1 MYKNLRWKVVTILAV
16 FVVFFGIG
24 VYPMLADRYGL
35 PCPGWL
41 KAKQLKLGLDLK
53 GGVHLVLKV
62 NTDDALKAVSTST
75 SEQLR
80 ESLRASG
87 ITITSISVPV
97 PMAFRVE
104 GVAPDKDA
112 QFRQAADEI
121 ASANYDRNPLTG
133 GSYEFRMKPIVERDL
148 REQAVEQS
156 MQTIDR
162 RVNELGVTEPSI
174 SRQPQG
180 EEILVQMP
188 GVTDVARAKEI
199 IRNTAQLEFRLV
211 EAGPAPKDELLKQY
225 NGTLPGEMEILPGS
239 FSATE
244 GADPG
249 STFYVVRKVAPVTGR
264 DLRVAKP
271 GLDENNSPAVHFE
284 LKSEGAAKFGKLSG
298 ENIGRYLAI
307 ILDNKVVSAPKL
319 EGRITDQGRIS
330 GGFTAES
337 ANDLSLTLR
346 SGALPAGLTYLEE
359 RVVGPTLGADSIR
372 AGVLS
377 SFVGLILIMVFM
389 LWYYR
394 LSGINAIVALI
405 FNLVILLGLM
415 AYFGAVMTLP
425 GIAGFVLTMGV
436 GVDSNVLIFE
446 RIKEELAA
454 QRGVRAAI
462 KAGFDRVFLTLLD
475 THVASLI
482 SAMFL
487 FQFGTGPIRGFALT
501 LSIGLFVNLFT
512 SIFVSRTLYEVEL
525 SQRQN
530 VATLSI

>member
-1 MYKNLRWKVVTILAV
+1 MGK
-16 FVVFFGIG
+16 
-24 VYPMLADRYGL
+24 
-35 PCPGWL
+35 
-41 KAKQLKLGLDLK
+41 
-53 GGVHLVLKV
+53 
-62 NTDDALKAVSTST
+62 
-75 SEQLR
+75 
-80 ESLRASG
+80 
-87 ITITSISVPV
+87 
-97 PMAFRVE
+97 
-104 GVAPDKDA
+104 
-112 QFRQAADEI
+112 
-121 ASANYDRNPLTG
+121 
-133 GSYEFRMKPIVERDL
+133 
-148 REQAVEQS
+148 
-156 MQTIDR
+156 
-162 RVNELGVTEPSI
+162 
-174 SRQPQG
+174 
-180 EEILVQMP
+180 
-188 GVTDVARAKEI
+188 
-199 IRNTAQLEFRLV
+199 TAILEFKLV
-211 EAGPAPKDELLKQY
+211 EAGPASKEDLLKQY

-239 FSATE
+239 AGNTPD
-244 GADPG
+244 AAP
-249 STFYVVRKVAPVTGR
+249 TFYVVRKLAPVTGQ

-271 GLDENNSPAVHFE
+271 GLDENNQPAVHFE
-284 LKSEGAAKFGKLSG
+284 LKSAGAAKFGKLSG
-298 ENIGRYLAI
+298 ENLGRYLAI

-346 SGALPAGLTYLEE
+346 SGALPASLTNLEE

-372 AGVLS
+372 AGVVS
-377 SFVGLILIMVFM
+377 SIVGLVLIMFFM
-389 LWYYR
+389 LFYYR

-415 AYFGAVMTLP
+415 AYFGATMTLP

-462 KAGFDRVFLTLLD
+462 NAGFSRVFLTLLD

-482 SAMFL
+482 AAMFL

-512 SIFVSRTLYEVEL
+512 SIFVSKTLYELEL
-525 SQRQN
+525 SKRQS